1 MIELNHRKKLMAINL
16 KDNYFAKS
24 INQEDPGFDVVY
36 YFHCSEKG
44 PAAEVFNTIF
54 VDLEQPEEDIL
65 NSFSKTNKKT
75 IRSLLKSNEIQTSIT
90 DTPSDEDIE
99 AFADFFDKFAK
110 EKGIFRCDTNLLY
123 NMKEISSLSI
133 GKASYKGDIL
143 SFMVFIR
150 NNERITG
157 QYEASGRFFFA
168 HDPEKVKMASKA
180 NRILEYMCM
189 IHFKNRGFKIYDLG
203 GVTLDPNDEEKS
215 NIDMR
220 KQGFGGEIVKE
231 YHFMYP
237 LTLKG
242 RVFIYLKQI
251 SKRLKGNTD

>member
-44 PAAEVFNTIF
+44 PDAEVFNTIF

-99 AFADFFDKFAK
+99 EFADFFDKFAK
-110 EKGIFRCDTNLLY
+110 EKGIFLCDRNLVY
-123 NMKEISSLSI
+123 NLNKISSLTI
-133 GKASYKGDIL
+133 GKACYKGDIL

-150 NNERITG
+150 NNERVTG

-168 HDPEKVKMASKA
+168 DDPEKVKMASKA
-180 NRILEYMCM
+180 NRVLEYSCM
-189 IHFKNRGFKIYDLG
+189 LHFKKRGLKIYDLG
-203 GVTLDPNDEEKS
+203 GVTLDPSDEEKA

-220 KQGFGGEIVKE
+220 KQGFGGELVKE

-237 LTLKG
+237 LTVKG
-242 RVFIYLKQI
+242 KTFIYLKKI
-251 SKRLKGNTD
+251 SERLKGNKD